1 MATEQVVSANY
12 LQTLN
17 NDIASAIILPSY
29 QFPCPSLLC
38 PPLMTFHSQDI
49 NEIKVAKIQG
59 GHMPHEQPCSAN
71 DSVSDSSNIPLQGA
85 VEVLSFIKE
94 CIFSPD

>member
-1 MATEQVVSANY
+1 
-12 LQTLN
+12 
-17 NDIASAIILPSY
+17 
-29 QFPCPSLLC
+29 
-38 PPLMTFHSQDI
+38 MTFHSQDI

-94 CIFSPD
+94 CIFSPDWHSTIYKESCHQLLWNA